1 MRKKVAMQD
10 IADRLNISKNSV
22 SQALSGKDGVSEET
36 RRKIIETA
44 EAMGYRYNKKTAA
57 GNPNQVKTIGLIA
70 SDFAFSM
77 QFFGEIY
84 LAVEREAKNHGI
96 NLLIQSITPEMR
108 DRLQLPSFIEEKQV
122 DGLLILSHI
131 STAYIRNV
139 LEQGIPTVLI
149 DHHHPLLSTDAV
161 LTNNRFSAYIAVKHL
176 LDYGHQDIG
185 ILGNVA
191 VSPSYQE
198 RWEGYL
204 LALREHGL
212 EPRKEL
218 MLVHTQE
225 EEETIAEAIRRL
237 DKQPS
242 AWFCLNDGFAFYVSL
257 ALRQLGYQIPDEI
270 SICGFD
276 NSHYSQMASPK
287 ITTME
292 VDLSLF
298 AHKAF
303 EQLIWRIKHPDEA
316 YQEILLPTRLIVRE
330 STATVKA

>member
-1 MRKKVAMQD
+1 
-10 IADRLNISKNSV
+10 
-22 SQALSGKDGVSEET
+22 
-36 RRKIIETA
+36 
-44 EAMGYRYNKKTAA
+44 
-57 GNPNQVKTIGLIA
+57 
-70 SDFAFSM
+70 
-77 QFFGEIY
+77 
-84 LAVEREAKNHGI
+84 
-96 NLLIQSITPEMR
+96 
-108 DRLQLPSFIEEKQV
+108 
-122 DGLLILSHI
+122 
-131 STAYIRNV
+131 
-139 LEQGIPTVLI
+139 
-149 DHHHPLLSTDAV
+149 
-161 LTNNRFSAYIAVKHL
+161 
-176 LDYGHQDIG
+176 
-185 ILGNVA
+185 

-225 EEETIAEAIRRL
+225 EEETITEAIRRL
-237 DKQPS
+237 DNQPS

-303 EQLIWRIKHPDEA
+303 EQLMWRIKHPDEA

>member
-1 MRKKVAMQD
+1 MSKKVVMQD
-10 IADRLNISKNSV
+10 IADRLNLSKNSV

-44 EAMGYRYNKKTAA
+44 EAMGYRYAKKPSASSQ
-57 GNPNQVKTIGLIA
+57 NQAKTVGLIA

-77 QFFGEIY
+77 KFFGEIY

-96 NLLIQSITPEMR
+96 NLLIQSITPEMQGS
-108 DRLQLPSFIEEKQV
+108 LLLPSFIEDNQV
-122 DGLLILSHI
+122 DGILILSHI
-131 STAYIRNV
+131 STAYIGNV
-139 LEQGIPTVLI
+139 IEQGIPTVLI
-149 DHHHPLLSTDAV
+149 DHHHPLLQADAV

-176 LDYGHQDIG
+176 LDFGHRDIG

-198 RWEGYL
+198 RWEGYM
-204 LALREHGL
+204 LAMREHGL
-212 EPRKEL
+212 EPSEAR
-218 MLVHTQE
+218 MLVHTVE
-225 EEETIAEAIRRL
+225 EEEIIAQAMHRVTE
-237 DKQPS
+237 QPS
-242 AWFCLNDGFAFYVSL
+242 AWFCLNDGFAFYVSS
-257 ALRQLGYQIPDEI
+257 ALRGLGHRIPDEI

-292 VDLSLF
+292 IDLPLF

-303 EQLIWRIKHPDEA
+303 EQLLWRIKNPDEA
-316 YQEILLPTRLIVRE
+316 YQEILLPTYLIERE
-330 STATVKA
+330 STGACKA